1 MHSLWSL
8 FCAGLLLVP
17 QLCAAAAP
25 QRVMSLNLCADQLLL
40 ALLPEQRIASL
51 SWLSQTEGDP
61 YWLTTAQ
68 RLPANHGTA

>member
-1 MHSLWSL
+1 VIYRLWSV

-17 QLCAAAAP
+17 QLSAAATP

-40 ALLPEQRIASL
+40 ALLPEQRIVSL

-61 YWLTTAQ
+61 
-68 RLPANHGTA
+68 